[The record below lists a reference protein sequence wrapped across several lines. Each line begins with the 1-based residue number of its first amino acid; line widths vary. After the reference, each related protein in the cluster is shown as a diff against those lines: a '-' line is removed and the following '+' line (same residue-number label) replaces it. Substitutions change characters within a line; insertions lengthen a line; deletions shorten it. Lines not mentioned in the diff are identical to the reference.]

1 MVGVKLTSLFET
13 QKWRVDERA
22 TWIEDDD
29 LLLGPHRQNGEIWRS
44 DSQGREDNG
53 NNHPES
59 GRNQIVGDGID
70 GRKFHRF

>member
-22 TWIEDDD
+22 TRIENDD
-29 LLLGPHRQNGEIWRS
+29 LLLGPHRQNGEIRRS
-44 DSQGREDNG
+44 DSQGGEQNRNT
-53 NNHPES
+53 HPES
-59 GRNQIVGDGID
+59 CRNQLVGDGID